1 MAATSLPGGS
11 PATRTLAIRPS
22 TLLWAVLLLCFLAG
36 LPVLLGATWLSLLA
50 LLSRRLRIWKA
61 GSRAT

>member
-1 MAATSLPGGS
+1 MAAAVPPPGSG
-11 PATRTLAIRPS
+11 PATRTLAIRLS
-22 TLLWAVLLLCFLAG
+22 TLLWAVLLCFLAG

-50 LLSRRLRIWKA
+50 LLSRRLSIWKA